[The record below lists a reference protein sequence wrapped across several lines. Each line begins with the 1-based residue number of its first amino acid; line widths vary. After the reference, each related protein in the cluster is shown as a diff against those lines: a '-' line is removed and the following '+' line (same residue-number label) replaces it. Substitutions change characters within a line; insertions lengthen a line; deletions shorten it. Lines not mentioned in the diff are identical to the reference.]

1 MQSSGFERGGCT
13 FSLCLCGF
21 FAGTVVLVLSHPTK
35 GWPPVCIIFFRVVLD
50 MLHSGL
56 KVSLL
61 QKWCFYWILTVHSC
75 TGGVNISYNHLL
87 FCEHQEFFFSS
98 MNCFSFMF
106 GMMLSPVTAEDNPLV
121 LTWFYKLWELKS
133 EITSLHSSGLCL
145 WVCYDKC
152 VVDSVLKLVFDCTYT
167 ELLHLVTTSHHLHVH
182 THTHTQ
188 KGLLVRL
195 GCCSS
200 SKSSVGRYILTTIR
214 NGWVVSEWPPL
225 QLPLATWERSYSYL
239 GLARVRWQ
247 PGRFLFLTHT
257 HPSASLESAWYERLS
272 LRREA
277 KEQQREECL

>member
-1 MQSSGFERGGCT
+1 
-13 FSLCLCGF
+13 
-21 FAGTVVLVLSHPTK
+21 
-35 GWPPVCIIFFRVVLD
+35 

-56 KVSLL
+56 KVCLL

-87 FCEHQEFFFSS
+87 FCENQEFLFSS
-98 MNCFSFMF
+98 MNCFSFIF
-106 GMMLSPVTAEDNPLV
+106 GMMLSHVTAEDNPLV

-152 VVDSVLKLVFDCTYT
+152 VVDSVLKLVSDCTYT
-167 ELLHLVTTSHHLHVH
+167 QLLHLVTTSHHLHVH

-257 HPSASLESAWYERLS
+257 HIPQHLLRARDMKGCHWEGRQRSNREKNVFSMWMMQDWFSSREVRKRWVQGEERA
-272 LRREA
+272 R
-277 KEQQREECL
+277 

>member
-1 MQSSGFERGGCT
+1 
-13 FSLCLCGF
+13 
-21 FAGTVVLVLSHPTK
+21 
-35 GWPPVCIIFFRVVLD
+35 

-56 KVSLL
+56 KVCLL

-87 FCEHQEFFFSS
+87 FCENQEFFFSS
-98 MNCFSFMF
+98 MNCFSFIF
-106 GMMLSPVTAEDNPLV
+106 GMMLSHVTAEDNPLV

-152 VVDSVLKLVFDCTYT
+152 VVDSVLKLVSDCTYT
-167 ELLHLVTTSHHLHVH
+167 QLLHLVTTSHHLHVH

-200 SKSSVGRYILTTIR
+200 SKSSIGRYILTTIR